1 MSANNNQK
9 NSKIAKPKDVEPKAT
24 KSKASKPKAV
34 KSKVS
39 IPKPTELDDSRFATE
54 KRSFDLQRVI
64 VKIGSSLLTNNGK
77 GLDRTAIY
85 EWASQIAKL
94 HNQGKEVI
102 LVSSGAVA
110 EGLVRMGLEERPKK
124 LEALQACA
132 AIGQMGLIETWSSAL
147 IQSGVRSAQ
156 ILLTHDDLSNRERYL
171 NTANT
176 LHKLLSWRVLPVIN
190 ENDTITV
197 DEIKF
202 GDNDTLGAMAA
213 AMVSADLYII
223 LTDQDGVF
231 TDKPRENPDAKMIR
245 QERAMADYLY
255 DIAGE
260 GGKLGSGGML
270 TKIRAGRL
278 AAMGGCPTVIAN
290 GSLDKVITRIV
301 DGESVGTL
309 LQTNQQDKIIARKQ
323 WLAAHLRMSGTLFID
338 AGAVH
343 AITVQGKSLLPVGV
357 VDIQGDF
364 DEGDVVAVVDE
375 TTKERIAVGQVNFSS
390 EEARR
395 VARER
400 THNFEKIL
408 GSSEERVVMIH
419 RDDMAILNK

>member
-1 MSANNNQK
+1 M
-9 NSKIAKPKDVEPKAT
+9 
-24 KSKASKPKAV
+24 
-34 KSKVS
+34 
-39 IPKPTELDDSRFATE
+39 PKPTELDDSRFATE

-213 AMVSADLYII
+213 GMVSADLYII

-231 TDKPRENPDAKMIR
+231 TDNPRENPDAKMIR

-343 AITVQGKSLLPVGV
+343 AITVQGK
-357 VDIQGDF
+357 
-364 DEGDVVAVVDE
+364 
-375 TTKERIAVGQVNFSS
+375 
-390 EEARR
+390 
-395 VARER
+395 
-400 THNFEKIL
+400 
-408 GSSEERVVMIH
+408 
-419 RDDMAILNK
+419 